1 MSKVINHS
9 GDALTNHTYY
19 TVQYGLILCV
29 AYYNEDIWYVVG
41 SEPIPTPKLREDL
54 IVVQALFTQDELAK
68 DIKVTVA

>member
-9 GDALTNHTYY
+9 GAALSNHTYY
-19 TVQYGLILCV
+19 TVQYGLILGV

-41 SEPIPTPKLREDL
+41 SEPIPTPKLRDDL
-54 IVVQALFTQDELAK
+54 IVVQALFTQNELAK